1 MKKTISIAI
10 ESIHSKELKKVQE
23 ARAAIRTLKEFAD
36 MMRNAERPG
45 SIASIEAKATPE
57 PKTPES
63 EKEPPAFAYFFLTAD
78 VDELEIAIKHT
89 REATDELESAIKVLE
104 ETLLLGITKEKPQE

>member
-1 MKKTISIAI
+1 MKKTISISI

-36 MMRNAERPG
+36 MMRKTERPG

-57 PKTPES
+57 PKAQKD
-63 EKEPPAFAYFFLTAD
+63 EKETPAFANFFLTAD
-78 VDELEIAIKHT
+78 VEELEIAIKHVS
-89 REATDELESAIKVLE
+89 EATDDLESAIKVLE